1 MLPGVNRRSKML
13 AACYECQHRVSTSA
27 VRCPK
32 CGAKLGSY
40 VKGPSCERVVKCT
53 ACNGTGNVVLRA
65 ERWFNP
71 RISFN
76 CKVCA
81 GAGVHKDRD
90 GTCSYAAGPGL
101 YRARDHHDLA
111 SERPPK
117 LLRRLPRPASP
128 KNDP

>member
-1 MLPGVNRRSKML
+1 ML

-32 CGAKLGSY
+32 CGARFLRE
-40 VKGPSCERVVKCT
+40 GPFVRAGCKCT

-81 GAGVHKDRD
+81 GAGVDKDRD

-128 KNDP
+128 KSDP